1 MQDKVKRDMGDLSN
15 GLDFSN
21 LPDSLF
27 GRGETTKWTLEAPDA
42 EEEEKWTFKIM
53 TEEDFRGLLSSHYHC
68 RVNPMG
74 TEFGQN
80 LGQANDS

>member
-1 MQDKVKRDMGDLSN
+1 MICQMDSI
-15 GLDFSN
+15 FQN
-21 LPDSLF
+21 LPEDSLF
-27 GRGETTKWTLEAPDA
+27 GGEDTTKWTLEAQVLLLLLG
-42 EEEEKWTFKIM
+42 EKWTFKIM